1 MHKLRIKADL
11 DQKIKYDVNIAE
23 CDNMI
28 DESFNICTNL
38 SLLFV
43 WR

>member
-11 DQKIKYDVNIAE
+11 DQKIKSDVNIAE
-23 CDNMI
+23 CDIMN
-28 DESFNICTNL
+28 DECFNICINL